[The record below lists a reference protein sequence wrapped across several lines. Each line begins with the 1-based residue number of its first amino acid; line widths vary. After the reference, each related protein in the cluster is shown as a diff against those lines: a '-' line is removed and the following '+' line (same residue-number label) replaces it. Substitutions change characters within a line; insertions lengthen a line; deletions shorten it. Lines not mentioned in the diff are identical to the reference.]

1 MLNPFRSVSVYQL
14 RQRWKAGLLLFALVI
29 AAVTLWYTESLA
41 QGLRRREA
49 REVERWAMAVEH
61 IIHAA
66 NEVDLTLATQIIED
80 NESIPLLLVDD
91 QDRVVSSRNVAWR
104 DSTAADTLYWMDA
117 MKAYAP
123 PIELELAPGLSQ
135 YIYQY
140 ESTTLGQL
148 RVYPRVL
155 LGVMALFLSLSYY
168 GFHRARRAE
177 QDQVW
182 TGMARETAHQLG
194 TPLSA
199 LYGWLTVLEDEA
211 ASHPNLM
218 PLLAEVRKDLE
229 RLQTVA
235 DRFSK
240 IGSDQPG
247 EVADLAPL
255 IEHSVGYLQ
264 KRLPKGVELRYEVA
278 PTLPL
283 VRYQPVLLGWVLEN
297 LIRNAVDALPDQKG
311 RIEVRAH
318 RVGDQVVVDVADN
331 GKGMTAKVR
340 RSVFR
345 PGFTTKKRG
354 WGLGLSLARRIA
366 VQGHGGHLDVLHS
379 APGHGTTFRLALPLP

>member
-1 MLNPFRSVSVYQL
+1 MRNPFQVVSVYQL
-14 RQRWKAGLLLFALVI
+14 RRRWKAGLLVFAVVI
-29 AAVTLWYTESLA
+29 AAVTLWYTETLA
-41 QGLRRREA
+41 SNLRRREA
-49 REVERWAMAVEH
+49 REVARWAMAIQH
-61 IIHAA
+61 IVHAA
-66 NEVDLTLATQIIED
+66 DEVDLSLATQIIEN
-80 NESIPLLLVDD
+80 NESIPVLLVDD
-91 QDRVVSSRNVAWR
+91 AGTIVSSRNVPWTDA
-104 DSTAADTLYWMDA
+104 TAADTLAWKSRMA
-117 MKAYAP
+117 AYAE
-123 PIELELAPGLSQ
+123 PIAVELVPGMYQ

-148 RVYPRVL
+148 RTYPRVL
-155 LGVMALFLSLSYY
+155 LGVMALFLLLSYY

-177 QDQVW
+177 EDQVW

-199 LYGWLTVLEDEA
+199 LYGWLTVLEDETA
-211 ASHPNLM
+211 GQANLA

-255 IEHSVGYLQ
+255 VEHSVVYLQ
-264 KRLPKGVELRYEVA
+264 KRLPKGVDLRYELEA
-278 PTLPL
+278 GLPP

-297 LIRNAVDALPDQKG
+297 LIRNAVDALPDQRG
-311 RIEVRAH
+311 RITVRVQ
-318 RVGDQVVVDVADN
+318 RLGDRVVVDVEDS

-366 VQGHGGHLDVLHS
+366 VQGHGGQLQVLHS
-379 APGHGTTFRLALPLP
+379 APGQGTTFRLALPLP

>member
-1 MLNPFRSVSVYQL
+1 MLNPFNVVSVYQL
-14 RQRWKAGLLLFALVI
+14 RQRWKAGLLLFAVVI
-29 AAVTLWYTESLA
+29 AGATLWYTETLA
-41 QGLRRREA
+41 ANLRRREA

-61 IIHAA
+61 IVHSAD
-66 NEVDLTLATQIIED
+66 EVDLTLATQIIED

-91 QDRVVSSRNVAWR
+91 AGTVVSSRNVAWR
-104 DSTAADTLYWMDA
+104 DSTAADTAAWIDRMA
-117 MKAYAP
+117 AYAE
-123 PIELELAPGLSQ
+123 PIEIELVPGMSQ

-148 RVYPRVL
+148 RTYPRVL

-177 QDQVW
+177 EDQVW

-211 ASHPNLM
+211 EGQPNVL

-247 EVADLAPL
+247 EVADLSPL
-255 IEHSVGYLQ
+255 VEHSVSYLQ
-264 KRLPKGVELRYEVA
+264 KRLPKGVELRYDIE
-278 PTLPL
+278 PGLPA

-297 LIRNAVDALPDQKG
+297 LIRNAVDALPDQRG
-311 RIEVRAH
+311 RIEVRAR
-318 RVGDQVVVDVADN
+318 RVGDQVVLDVEDN

-366 VQGHGGHLDVLHS
+366 VQGHGGQLQVLHS
-379 APGHGTTFRLALPLP
+379 APGQGTTFRLALPLP

>member
-1 MLNPFRSVSVYQL
+1 MLNPFNVVSVYQL
-14 RQRWKAGLLLFALVI
+14 RQRWKAGLLLFAVVI
-29 AAVTLWYTESLA
+29 AGATLWYTETLA
-41 QGLRRREA
+41 ANLRRREA

-61 IIHAA
+61 IVHSAD
-66 NEVDLTLATQIIED
+66 EVDLTLATQIIED

-91 QDRVVSSRNVAWR
+91 AGTIVSSRNVAWR
-104 DSTAADTLYWMDA
+104 DSTSADTAAWIDRMT
-117 MKAYAP
+117 AYAE
-123 PIELELAPGLSQ
+123 PIEIELVPGMSQ

-148 RVYPRVL
+148 RTYPRVL

-177 QDQVW
+177 EDQVW

-211 ASHPNLM
+211 AGQPNVL

-247 EVADLAPL
+247 EVADLSPL
-255 IEHSVGYLQ
+255 VEHSVSYLQ
-264 KRLPKGVELRYEVA
+264 KRLPKGVELRYDVE
-278 PTLPL
+278 PDLPA

-297 LIRNAVDALPDQKG
+297 LIRNAVDALPDQRG
-311 RIEVRAH
+311 RIEVRAR
-318 RVGDQVVVDVADN
+318 RVGDQVVLDVEDN

-366 VQGHGGHLDVLHS
+366 VQGHGGQLQVLHS
-379 APGHGTTFRLALPLP
+379 APGQGTTFRLALPLP